1 MRNSLRAQLLLS
13 HLVLV
18 GLMLAVMLIAV
29 AGFFRLGQS
38 VDRLLKE
45 NYKSVIAA
53 QDMKEALERMDSAAT
68 FFLAGQTEKARKQY
82 VEYRPRFEAAY
93 QIEVTNITEPGEE
106 QIARDLGASFAH
118 YRKDIERLLYANPP
132 LSPADG
138 RALYFGHLEPS
149 FLFLKQQAHRILDLN
164 QSAIVRADRR
174 ARGEA
179 QTAALFSVGLTAAAV
194 LLGLG
199 LALRNLRALMTP
211 VVSLIRQ
218 AEQIGAGYLNQRIET
233 RRTDEIG
240 QLAASFN
247 EMAAKL
253 EDARRAAEARFQ
265 RAERMSDIALD
276 NLYDPVIVTDAMGNV
291 AHLNRAAEGLFGPE
305 IRARERSA
313 RSVVSDERLAQAI
326 ERAIQQEQVSA
337 EEGEAARV
345 RIGGRTY
352 RLRANPMTED
362 DGTLL
367 GAVAVLEDVTHLTEL
382 DRLKTEFIGVA
393 SHELRTP
400 VTSLLLSVQLL
411 QEGAVGTLTP
421 EQTDIVNAQRQDLE
435 RLDRMMRDLLDLT
448 RLEAGAMPPR
458 FEVVAPL
465 ELLTQARSAVEA
477 QAEKKGIA
485 VRLTGSH
492 PGLPAV
498 RADQGQIGRV
508 LVNLVSNALRHT
520 PRGGKVTLT
529 AEPTGDGMIRFAVT
543 DTGVGIPAEY
553 LPRIFERFV
562 QVPGATRG
570 GAGLGLSLS
579 EAIIRAHGGEM
590 RAESE
595 VGKGSTFWFTLPAA
609 EASAESETGTGETH
623 GTNSGRG

>member
-1 MRNSLRAQLLLS
+1 MRNSLRTQLLLS
-13 HLVLV
+13 HLILM

-38 VDRLLKE
+38 VDRILKD
-45 NYKSVIAA
+45 NYKSVVAA
-53 QDMKEALERMDSAAT
+53 QNMKDSLERIDSAAS
-68 FFLAGQTEKARKQY
+68 FFLAGQTERARKQY
-82 VEYRPRFEAAY
+82 EEYRPRFEAAY
-93 QIEVTNITEPGEE
+93 QIEATNITEPGE
-106 QIARDLGASFAH
+106 QALSDDLKRSYDI
-118 YRKDIERLLYANPP
+118 YRQNIERLLLAPTP
-132 LSPADG
+132 LSAVEG
-138 RALYFGHLEPS
+138 RSFYFGTLEPA
-149 FLFLKQQAHRILDLN
+149 FVKLKQRAQDILDLN
-164 QSAIVRADRR
+164 QSAIVRADMQAKQE
-174 ARGEA
+174 ARL
-179 QTAALFSVGLTAAAV
+179 AALFSIGIAAAAV
-194 LLGLG
+194 MLGLG
-199 LALRNLRALMTP
+199 LALRNLGTLMTP
-211 VVSLIRQ
+211 LVSLIRQ

-253 EDARRAAEARFQ
+253 EAARRAAEARFQ
-265 RAERMSDIALD
+265 RAERMSDTALE
-276 NLYDPVIVTDAMGNV
+276 NLYDPVIVTDAAGGV
-291 AHLNRAAEGLFGPE
+291 VHLNRAAEGLFGPE
-305 IRARERSA
+305 LRASGRSA

-326 ERAIQQEQVSA
+326 ERAIQQEHVSA

-345 RIGGRTY
+345 RIAERTY
-352 RLRANPMTED
+352 RLRANPMTDEA
-362 DGTLL
+362 GTLL

-421 EQTDIVNAQRQDLE
+421 EQTEIINAQRQDLE

-458 FEVVAPL
+458 FEVVTPL
-465 ELLTQARSAVEA
+465 ELLTQAMSAVEA
-477 QAEKKGIA
+477 QAEKKGISM
-485 VRLTGSH
+485 RMTGSH
-492 PGLPAV
+492 PGLPTV

-508 LVNLVSNALRHT
+508 LINLVSNALRHT

-529 AEPTGDGMIRFAVT
+529 AEPFGNEMVRFAVT
-543 DTGVGIPAEY
+543 DTGVGIPADY

-579 EAIIRAHGGEM
+579 EAIIRTHGGEM
-590 RAESE
+590 QVESE

-609 EASAESETGTGETH
+609 MTSAESEPERGEKH
-623 GTNSGRG
+623 GTNSGH